1 MLLSLLLIPPT
12 LSWSPRNKN
21 NYPPSSQAIAEHCRI
36 PTALPFLMAKTSNGT
51 EENDENDNIVSEN
64 SHDDDTDAWYKDL
77 DVQLVEDEGLYEDD
91 TAEDWIPDAER
102 IKRRDN
108 RELIPAKEVLGGT
121 TAVATATATAGDSDS
136 DSDDNKTTSQRPSPY
151 TDEEET
157 IIAAMGGKNKQNKV
171 TREIGFLGD
180 STLREISRD
189 YSIPICYLADVLVQW
204 GADVPINIYD
214 RLGDLVTGEQAFALA
229 EAVNTL
235 DVGYLNDRYSNQ
247 NLQQICDDWEIELKD
262 AFEFTMNEG
271 WSLPFGI
278 RTNLRIEQED
288 ELLRV
293 FSSVY
298 RDVDDD

>member
-189 YSIPICYLADVLVQW
+189 YSVSFSPI
-204 GADVPINIYD
+204 
-214 RLGDLVTGEQAFALA
+214 
-229 EAVNTL
+229 
-235 DVGYLNDRYSNQ
+235 
-247 NLQQICDDWEIELKD
+247 
-262 AFEFTMNEG
+262 
-271 WSLPFGI
+271 
-278 RTNLRIEQED
+278 
-288 ELLRV
+288 
-293 FSSVY
+293 
-298 RDVDDD
+298 